1 MRPFFPKRALTGAD
15 MGHYL
20 YKLIPP
26 RRTFMADM
34 TADEAA
40 IMEQHFAY
48 WAGLLEGGAVVVYG
62 PVNDPAGGYGLAIL
76 EAANEQVA
84 RNIGDADPA
93 VANHLGS
100 FQVFEMPATIVRA

>member
-1 MRPFFPKRALTGAD
+1 

-26 RRTFMADM
+26 RPTFMADM

-40 IMEQHFAY
+40 IMEQHFDY
-48 WAGLLEGGAVVVYG
+48 WTSLLDGGAVVAYG

-76 EAANEQVA
+76 EADTEQAA

-93 VANHLGS
+93 VAKQLAS